1 MSEHRK
7 TLEPVDEG
15 AWFKSSYS
23 DQTGGNCV
31 EVAHLTPTHARIAV
45 RDSKHPEGP
54 ALTLPPSAFTAFVSH
69 VRQERR
75 P

>member
-1 MSEHRK
+1 MNK
-7 TLEPVDEG
+7 T
-15 AWFKSSYS
+15 WFKSSYS
-23 DQTGGNCV
+23 DETGGTCV
-31 EVAHLTPTHARIAV
+31 EVAHLTPAYIGV

-54 ALTLPPSAFTAFVSH
+54 ALTLPPSAFAAFVSH